1 MNKMV
6 KWIGIVAIT
15 AICGALMAGCGSG
28 VESNADALKG
38 MEEKPSNNP
47 DRPPVDAANTEFGGE
62 KKGGG

>member
-6 KWIGIVAIT
+6 KWIGIAAIT
-15 AICGALMAGCGSG
+15 ALCGAMIAGCGAG

-38 MEEKPSNNP
+38 KEEKPSNNP
-47 DRPPVDAANTEFGGE
+47 DRPPVDAANTEFGE